1 MKRLTLFA
9 AALFVA
15 VSSFAAVSYE
25 LNGGVT
31 NDQNWQTPQDMWA
44 TLNADWNAF
53 SGTST
58 TWKTLAELEGNFA
71 VGLPTQAGKMDVP
84 FLDDANFKAHFGWL
98 KEYLS
103 AQVNAVGDAENVKD
117 PTVAGNGAYLRY
129 NLAAFFSDGYRGA
142 WPVSANYTNVGVSR
156 PSAYASYWKGGFANP
171 TEPTADFVL
180 NAPYKEG
187 FSFAG
192 WYAAADFSGEQVL
205 TVTPASTG
213 TLYAKWVDA
222 AKTVYEITALTDG
235 ADAVAAGTV
244 TQVLGSN
251 LWIEDATGGLLCY
264 TENHGLKA
272 GEYVVLK
279 GKKTTYG
286 GVAEL
291 EKFTVLAHWATEP
304 FQPIAT
310 TLATLVAKPEAY
322 MSEYISLAG
331 VRVAFNGENVSV
343 TDGTN
348 TLACYKLTLDKS
360 LDGVKI
366 DLSGVFGKYDTTLQL
381 RIDAA
386 NVKTSLAGIP
396 EGYDY
401 PARGDSGQYKFT
413 NKWVITR
420 VADNFAANMPN
431 SATGTVRGMAVK
443 NGKLYF
449 PERANKELVIIDG
462 VDGKMLKPVKFADD
476 IFTYTANAG
485 TDSAK
490 VAPTPTTLSFNDIK
504 KDAAGNLLLGSCI
517 TNSQIF
523 QIWKVDETTGKG
535 TLVIQEKLWDN
546 PLNDSLQY
554 RFDAFG
560 VYGNVDE
567 HAVIMA
573 VDANSMTAFKWTING
588 GKQDGNAEMIELF
601 VAATENSY
609 LISNGAMI
617 TNPGTAPQV
626 FPVDDDYFYLDG
638 NATFPTLFNMDGTL
652 ADDLK
657 NCAAGIKIGNNE
669 GDTCTLVTGHNG
681 LCEFQ
686 IGQDYFILF
695 AATNTTGTPNS
706 AFALYKYKDAS
717 KSFADLTPLWFF
729 PNKGMGSETNGYR
742 TASCDVEV
750 DQKKGIATIYVYTGE
765 NGYACY
771 ELQGVPGP
779 VEDGVENITTDDAA
793 KVQKLM
799 ENGQVIIIRDGVRYN
814 VLGTQV
820 K

>member
-9 AALFVA
+9 TALMVA

-31 NDQNWQTPQDMWA
+31 NAQNWQTPQDMWA

-58 TWKTLAELEGNFA
+58 EWKTLEEIGTNIAS
-71 VGLPTQAGKMDVP
+71 GLPTQASAMDVP

-98 KEYLS
+98 KDYMV

-117 PTVAGNGAYLRY
+117 PSVAGNGAYLRY
-129 NLAAFFSDGYRGA
+129 NLAAFFGDAYRGA
-142 WPVSANYTNVGVSR
+142 WPISANYTNVGVSR

-187 FSFAG
+187 FTFGG
-192 WYAAADFSGEQVL
+192 WYASQDFSGEQVL
-205 TVTPASTG
+205 VVTPTTTG

-222 AKTVYEITALTDG
+222 AKSVYEVGALADGTA
-235 ADAVAAGTV
+235 AVVAGTV

-279 GKKTTYG
+279 GSKTTYG

-291 EKFTVLAHWATEP
+291 EKFTILAHWATEP
-304 FQPIAT
+304 FQPVAT
-310 TLATLVAKPEAY
+310 TLAALVANPEAS
-322 MSEYISLAG
+322 MSEYISLSG
-331 VRVAFNGENVSV
+331 VRVAFNGEEVSV

-348 TLACYKLTLDKS
+348 TMLCYKLSLDKE
-360 LDGVKI
+360 LEGVKI
-366 DLSGVFGKYDTTLQL
+366 DLFGTFGKFNNTLQL
-381 RIDAA
+381 RVDKA
-386 NVKTSLAGIP
+386 NVKTSLAGLP
-396 EGYDY
+396 EEYVY
-401 PARGDSGQYKFT
+401 PARGDSGQYKLT
-413 NKWVITR
+413 NKWIITR
-420 VADNFAANMPN
+420 VAGNFAANMPN
-431 SATGTVRGMAVK
+431 SAVGTVRGMAVK
-443 NGKLYF
+443 GGKLYF
-449 PERANKELVIIDG
+449 PERANKELVVIDG
-462 VDGKMLKPVKFADD
+462 QDGKMLKPVKFADN
-476 IFTYTANAG
+476 IFTYTENAG

-490 VAPTPTTLSFNDIK
+490 VIDTPATLRFNDLK
-504 KDAAGNLLLGSCI
+504 KDAAGNFLLGSCI

-523 QIWKVDETTGKG
+523 QIWKVDETTGAG
-535 TLVIQEKLWDN
+535 SLVIEEKLWDN
-546 PLNDSLQY
+546 PLNDSLEY

-567 HAVIMA
+567 HAIIMA

-588 GKQDGNAEMIELF
+588 GKVDGKAKMIELF

-609 LISNGAMI
+609 LISKGAMI

-657 NCAAGIKIGNNE
+657 NCKAGIKIGNNE
-669 GDTCTLVTGHNG
+669 GDSCTLNQGHNG

-686 IGQDYFILF
+686 IGKDYFILF
-695 AATNTTGTPNS
+695 AATNTAGVPTS

-717 KSFADLTPLWFF
+717 KSFADLIPMWFF

-742 TASCDVEV
+742 TAACDVEV
-750 DQKKGIATIYVYTGE
+750 DQKTGLATIYIYTGE
-765 NGYACY
+765 NGYGCY

-779 VEDGVENITTDDAA
+779 VEDAVENITTDENV
-793 KVQKLM
+793 KVQKVM